1 MGHRVEAWSSTNDCF
16 SPFTKLL
23 LRSERAQNSIQND
36 SHSQRCNLAAEP
48 PIFTGFA
55 PYATSWTVASATCVN
70 HVSEVTRLVW
80 EEFVWQPEVLR
91 KCVAMRLP
99 RCTKKFQF
107 TTFCPCGQRN
117 ETPVDVTHQL
127 QSIICDLRHEM
138 WLHRCNDEGDKLTGC
153 CIASGHLLWS
163 DNM

>member
-117 ETPVDVTHQL
+117 ETPVRL
-127 QSIICDLRHEM
+127 ALLHEK
-138 WLHRCNDEGDKLTGC
+138 LCFRCIWSYNSC
-153 CIASGHLLWS
+153 MAS
-163 DNM
+163 M